1 MEKRL
6 DDSDAYIVSLQEK
19 IKALVTEKETLLQ
32 AKKALEENK
41 EQCQVMLCSH
51 QKVLRKFA
59 FFVLWDGR
67 AANFGFFLYLFYV
80 YFDNIFV
87 LLCTF
92 CVRFTSFIFM
102 LNDLLGRLSLKQPI
116 LCQVGHFISTHIC
129 LSGVHN
135 WVAQCVECWTCN
147 QRSQGLIPV
156 SLWLHSICG
165 QVVHTLFLCHQAV

>member
-67 AANFGFFLYLFYV
+67 AANFGFFLCLFYVIV
-80 YFDNIFV
+80 YFDNIWCFSVLFV
-87 LLCTF
+87 L
-92 CVRFTSFIFM
+92 
-102 LNDLLGRLSLKQPI
+102 DLLPS
-116 LCQVGHFISTHIC
+116 
-129 LSGVHN
+129 
-135 WVAQCVECWTCN
+135 
-147 QRSQGLIPV
+147 
-156 SLWLHSICG
+156 
-165 QVVHTLFLCHQAV
+165 FLC